1 MVESLTS
8 FIQEK
13 LITFFKE
20 RPTATLLGILV
31 LIASFCGGTVLF
43 GSGPIQTIEWIFFP
57 SRYVATSTGEA
68 GEWYQVYTFDP
79 PQDYDEDDFSG
90 EAQEALIKLIDEARE
105 SIHVAGFEL
114 ELTPVAEALID
125 AHRRGVDVKWYTD
138 DEHGLEAD
146 GDDGGGQFA
155 MMTSAGIPVRADERD
170 SLMHN
175 KFLVFD
181 KEIVWTGSTNLT
193 RNGMFKNDN
202 NVLVIES
209 DSIAARYDQQFAE
222 LWKGKTSSERR
233 SPIRRQTTMVEDT
246 PVLVLFSP
254 EDNALDLLLP
264 LVKQAKESV
273 HFMTFAFTH
282 DDLGEELVRQA
293 NRGVDVRGVF
303 ESRNTS
309 TEHSEIHR
317 LYCNGI
323 DVREDGNP
331 ATMHHKVFVID
342 GKIVVTGSYN
352 FSNNS
357 ETSNDENMVFLNNS
371 DIAETYQDE
380 FERVWADSYLPDE
393 AEIICP

>member
-1 MVESLTS
+1 MLESLKS
-8 FIQEK
+8 FIQDRVIK
-13 LITFFKE
+13 FFKE
-20 RPTATLLGILV
+20 RPAATLLGILV
-31 LIASFCGGTVLF
+31 LIASFCGGTVMF
-43 GSGPIQTIEWIFFP
+43 GSGPIRTVEWLFFP
-57 SRYVATSTGEA
+57 SRYVATETGDA
-68 GEWYQVYTFDP
+68 GDWYRVYTFDP
-79 PQDYDEDDFSG
+79 PQNYYPDDFKG
-90 EAQEALIKLIDEARE
+90 EAQEALIQLIDEAQD
-105 SIHVAGFEL
+105 SIHVAGFEF

-125 AHRRGVDVKWYTD
+125 ARQRGVDVKWYTD

-146 GDDGGGQFA
+146 GEDGGGQFE
-155 MMTSAGIPVRADERD
+155 MMIKAGIPVRDDERD

-175 KFLVFD
+175 KFFVFD

-202 NVLVIES
+202 NVIVIES
-209 DSIAARYDQQFAE
+209 EDLAARYDKQFSE
-222 LWKGKTSSERR
+222 LWQGKTSSERR

-254 EDNALDLLLP
+254 EDNAMDLLLP
-264 LVKQAKESV
+264 LVRQAKESV

-282 DDLGEELVRQA
+282 DALGEELVRQA
-293 NRGVDVRGVF
+293 RRGVDVKGVF

-342 GKIVVTGSYN
+342 DKIVVTGSYN

-357 ETSNDENMVFLNNS
+357 ETSNDENMLFLNNS
-371 DIAETYQDE
+371 DIAGTYQEE
-380 FERVWADSYLPDE
+380 FARVWGESYLPNE
-393 AEIICP
+393 AEIICN